1 MTECGILVLN
11 GNVLKVSPLFCN
23 KCAHTYRS
31 TAFDNNPLLDL
42 KSEDSFSMKHFK
54 KENEKIKAKK
64 S

>member
-1 MTECGILVLN
+1 M
-11 GNVLKVSPLFCN
+11 LKVSPLFCN

-42 KSEDSFSMKHFK
+42 KREDSFSMKHFE
-54 KENEKIKAKK
+54 KEKEKIKAKE